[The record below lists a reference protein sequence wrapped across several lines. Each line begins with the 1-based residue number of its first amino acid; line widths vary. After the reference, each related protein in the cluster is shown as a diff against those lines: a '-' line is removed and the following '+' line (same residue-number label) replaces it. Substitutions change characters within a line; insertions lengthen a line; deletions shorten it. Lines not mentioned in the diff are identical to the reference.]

1 MRSCPPTALK
11 MMRRVKD
18 PRSRHDY
25 RMRTIACGGET
36 LGEELFDWGREVM
49 GVEINEFYGQ
59 TEANLVVG
67 NCGQVLPIS
76 RGSMGKPIPGHRVAV
91 VDAEGNACPP
101 DTVGEI
107 AVRRPDPV
115 MFLNYWRN
123 PRATASK
130 FVDALPL
137 TNTGKIIRGELRRR
151 EVEKQ
156 R

>member
-1 MRSCPPTALK
+1 
-11 MMRRVKD
+11 
-18 PRSRHDY
+18 
-25 RMRTIACGGET
+25 
-36 LGEELFDWGREVM
+36 M